1 MYEEIEPLL
10 NNKPNNINQKRVQY
24 IENKSNNEFKKN
36 YQPENQD
43 IQMLPKELF
52 EISKII
58 PNLYLSGKYGE
69 KFYDNFDIIINLNYP
84 ENKVPKNCLHVEKGK
99 IYRLGLDD
107 SHIDDIYTYFD
118 ILSALIITS
127 LKENKKVLV
136 HCHAGISRSVSI
148 ILAFFIKYA
157 NMSLNNG
164 LKKIKE
170 KRNIIQPNQ
179 SFLKQLYLYEQKC
192 KIK

>member
-10 NNKPNNINQKRVQY
+10 SKERNVFIQPQKKEY
-24 IENKSNNEFKKN
+24 KKS
-36 YQPENQD
+36 PDIQD

-52 EISKII
+52 EVSQIL

-69 KFYDNFDIIINLNYP
+69 NFYDKFDVIINLNYP
-84 ENKVPKNCLHVEKGK
+84 ENKIPKNCLHIDRGK
-99 IYRLGLDD
+99 IYRVGIDD

-118 ILSALIITS
+118 LFSALILTS
-127 LKENKKVLV
+127 LKERKKVLV
-136 HCHAGISRSVSI
+136 HCHAGVSRSVSI
-148 ILAFFIKYA
+148 ILAFLIKYA

-164 LKKIKE
+164 LKKIRE

-179 SFLKQLYLYEQKC
+179 SFLKQLRIYEQNVKLN
-192 KIK
+192 KLLL